1 MPYVAAALLIGV
13 VSVLWSVW
21 LGWCGSRRAVWFG
34 GVGTVLTVLS
44 LLLGSRGGTTRPTT
58 LRSRTCSRR

>member
-13 VSVLWSVW
+13 ASVLWSVW
-21 LGWCGSRRAVWFG
+21 LGWRGSRRAVWFG

-44 LLLGSRGGTTRPTT
+44 LLLLAGWNDTAYYPSLADMQSSP
-58 LRSRTCSRR
+58 